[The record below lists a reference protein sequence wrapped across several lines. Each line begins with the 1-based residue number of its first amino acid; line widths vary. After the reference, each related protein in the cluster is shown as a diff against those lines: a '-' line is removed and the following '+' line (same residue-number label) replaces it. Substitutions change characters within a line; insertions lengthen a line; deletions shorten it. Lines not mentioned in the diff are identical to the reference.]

1 MSREILGQAE
11 EVFSLLDEEGPSVD
25 TELATK
31 IENVFF
37 ESSGENIK
45 LQKIMKEYKRPV
57 NLLSLKRP
65 KINPPE
71 KESFQQYQ
79 SNTSFVMNNGKSLY
93 SSQNYVNK
101 AISILS
107 NMVMVDT

>member
-1 MSREILGQAE
+1 MSREILGQVE

-25 TELATK
+25 NTELAK
-31 IENVFF
+31 
-37 ESSGENIK
+37 ENIK

-57 NLLSLKRP
+57 NLLSMKHP

-71 KESFQQYQ
+71 IESSQQYQ
-79 SNTSFVMNNGKSLY
+79 SNTSFVMNNEKSLY
-93 SSQNYVNK
+93 SSQNYVIK